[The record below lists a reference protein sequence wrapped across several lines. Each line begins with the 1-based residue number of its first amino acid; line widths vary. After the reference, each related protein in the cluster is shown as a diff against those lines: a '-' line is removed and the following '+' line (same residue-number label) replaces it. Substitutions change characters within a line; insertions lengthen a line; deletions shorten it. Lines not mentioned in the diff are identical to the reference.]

1 MWSLSEKF
9 GFEVETK
16 ETPLLKIIVVMSK
29 VMPTIGVQELEA
41 AFEQRIMN
49 AANLLVGNYNIT
61 KHNAY
66 KGHWHGHLNRV
77 FELAGVLCRPH
88 PEPNVCN
95 GRN

>member
-1 MWSLSEKF
+1 MWPLSEKF

-49 AANLLVGNYNIT
+49 AANLLVRNYNIT
-61 KHNAY
+61 KHNTY
-66 KGHWHGHLNRV
+66 KGHQHGHLNRV
-77 FELAGVLCRPH
+77 FELAGVLCRPR
-88 PEPNVCN
+88 PEPNVHN

>member
-1 MWSLSEKF
+1 MWPLSEKF

-16 ETPLLKIIVVMSK
+16 EMPLLKIIVVMSK

-66 KGHWHGHLNRV
+66 KGH
-77 FELAGVLCRPH
+77 
-88 PEPNVCN
+88 
-95 GRN
+95 